1 MAWWRFLLLLSSSL
15 AFRKSDFTD
24 WDCRRVNS
32 KLVLW
37 NTLREVAVAEADAA
51 ESSLF
56 TVPNL
61 VSTVSELLG
70 SNNKHFCVHVFFAFW
85 RSSELC
91 FRTEPIFN

>member
-1 MAWWRFLLLLSSSL
+1 MYSLICIASDLTIIMTEWWPYLVLLSSSL

-61 VSTVSELLG
+61 VSTVSELLDC
-70 SNNKHFCVHVFFAFW
+70 NQQ
-85 RSSELC
+85 
-91 FRTEPIFN
+91 

>member
-1 MAWWRFLLLLSSSL
+1 M
-15 AFRKSDFTD
+15 T
-24 WDCRRVNS
+24 S

-37 NTLREVAVAEADAA
+37 NTLREVAVAEADAP

-61 VSTVSELLG
+61 VSTVSEHLG
-70 SNNKHFCVHVFFAFW
+70 GNNKHFCVHVFFAF
-85 RSSELC
+85 RQSSELY